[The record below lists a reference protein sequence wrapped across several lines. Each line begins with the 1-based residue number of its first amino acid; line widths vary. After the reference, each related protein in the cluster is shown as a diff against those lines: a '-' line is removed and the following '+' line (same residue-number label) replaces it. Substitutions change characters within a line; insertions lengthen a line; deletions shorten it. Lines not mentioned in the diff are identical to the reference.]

1 MKRMIYAMAACAL
14 PLCSVSCTGG
24 SDGMPYG
31 KEEEMEIEF
40 IAGEIAGTRSADP
53 QENLVTDM
61 NIYIFNDRGQ
71 LEARFYL
78 KA

>member
-1 MKRMIYAMAACAL
+1 MAACAL
-14 PLCSVSCTGG
+14 PLCSVSCTEG

-53 QENLVTDM
+53 QENLETAM
-61 NIYIFNDRGQ
+61 N
-71 LEARFYL
+71 L
-78 KA
+78 